1 MVKIETHLDFAAHL
15 IELIISKKVETKLI
29 FDHKNVNN
37 KKQKFIEFIGH
48 SSQEQDIKYA

>member
-37 KKQKFIEFIGH
+37 KK
-48 SSQEQDIKYA
+48 